1 MSWPYNRY
9 QAWPTAMDQHLFLT
23 PHQHLMAWI
32 NHTSAENAN
41 HGWEYIER
49 LPFSD
54 AELESAMNRA
64 LELYTKWL
72 AEDTRR
78 LWPLL
83 RNIRVGQ
90 AALNILRDA
99 GLNLK
104 GYAEDSGLAGVG
116 VLTIIP
122 RLCEARWHL
131 RSSADRLERAAA
143 EARI

>member
-1 MSWPYNRY
+1 
-9 QAWPTAMDQHLFLT
+9 
-23 PHQHLMAWI
+23 MAWI
-32 NHTSAENAN
+32 NHTSADNAN
-41 HGWEYIER
+41 HGWGYIER

-104 GYAEDSGLAGVG
+104 GYAEDSGLAGVSA
-116 VLTIIP
+116 LTIIP